1 MGIMQLLTQV
11 IQSLESVDQYGEPT
25 FTTTEVELNA
35 KVAARTGSKTVGASE
50 ITITSGLTVYLEPG
64 VEIRN
69 SDVFIYLGERYILD
83 GESFNWV
90 NGLGYWTP
98 GTVIDL
104 QKEING

>member
-1 MGIMQLLTQV
+1 MQLLTQV

>member
-1 MGIMQLLTQV
+1 LAG
-11 IQSLESVDQYGEPT
+11 VDQYGEPT

-35 KVAARTGSKTVGASE
+35 KVAARTGSKTVGAAE
-50 ITITSGLTVYLEPG
+50 ITITSGLTVYLDAD
-64 VEIRN
+64 VEINN

>member
-1 MGIMQLLTQV
+1 MLFR
-11 IQSLESVDQYGEPT
+11 S
-25 FTTTEVELNA
+25 
-35 KVAARTGSKTVGASE
+35 
-50 ITITSGLTVYLEPG
+50 TVYLDAD
-64 VEIRN
+64 VEINN

>member
-1 MGIMQLLTQV
+1 LAG
-11 IQSLESVDQYGEPT
+11 VDQYGEPT
-25 FTTTEVELNA
+25 FTTTEIELNA
-35 KVAARTGSKTVGASE
+35 KVAARTGSKTVGAAE
-50 ITITSGLTVYLEPG
+50 ITITSGLTVYLDAD
-64 VEIRN
+64 VEINN

>member
-1 MGIMQLLTQV
+1 MQLLTQV
-11 IQSLESVDQYGEPT
+11 IQSLGSVDQYGEPT

-64 VEIRN
+64 IEIRN